1 MYTYT
6 PTGRCVLYVLAG
18 IVLCVLAQC
27 TCTIIDG
34 DIIRCTIPNLERIR
48 YVLEIATVQQHETD
62 PTNTFTA
69 VLTDI
74 SNN

>member
-1 MYTYT
+1 M
-6 PTGRCVLYVLAG
+6 L
-18 IVLCVLAQC
+18 LCSWSLVWWSLLQDLAQY

-34 DIIRCTIPNLERIR
+34 DIIRCTIPNLEGIR

-74 SNN
+74 SNNQDY